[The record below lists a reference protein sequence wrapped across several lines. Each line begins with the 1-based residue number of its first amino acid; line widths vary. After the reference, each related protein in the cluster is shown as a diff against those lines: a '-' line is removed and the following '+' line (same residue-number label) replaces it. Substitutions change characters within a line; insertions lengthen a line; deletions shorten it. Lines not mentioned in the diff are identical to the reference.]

1 MAQYSNVFV
10 QQIAANGNAVFSETP
25 VPAKGCIYHREGSG
39 VVQSFSNLGCPYDNA
54 VAETFFATFKKE
66 EAYRRKY
73 MAKRHFRKSVDAYIR
88 FYNGIRPIKHGDIR
102 H

>member
-1 MAQYSNVFV
+1 MNTVSPN
-10 QQIAANGNAVFSETP
+10 
-25 VPAKGCIYHREGSG
+25 
-39 VVQSFSNLGCPYDNA
+39 DNA
-54 VAETFFATFKKE
+54 AAESFFATFKKE

-88 FYNGIRPIKHGDIR
+88 FYNGIRPIKHGEIR